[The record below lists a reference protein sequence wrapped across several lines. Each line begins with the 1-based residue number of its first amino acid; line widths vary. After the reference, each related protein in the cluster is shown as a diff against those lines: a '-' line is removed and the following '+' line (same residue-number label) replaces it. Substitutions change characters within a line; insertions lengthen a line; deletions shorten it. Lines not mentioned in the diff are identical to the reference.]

1 MLLMPADKPD
11 DRVPGQISPADR
23 EALKRRADELG
34 TRLETAK
41 HRHDVPGARR
51 GGAAAGRG
59 MRAAAEMIGGVI
71 VGGVLGWYLDQWL
84 GTKPWLFI
92 LFFLLGSGAGVLNI
106 IRSASQEKTP
116 PAPSV
121 KDDEDEK

>member
-1 MLLMPADKPD
+1 MK
-11 DRVPGQISPADR
+11 
-23 EALKRRADELG
+23 
-34 TRLETAK
+34 
-41 HRHDVPGARR
+41 
-51 GGAAAGRG
+51 
-59 MRAAAEMIGGVI
+59 AAAELIGGVV

-92 LFFLLGSGAGVLNI
+92 LFFLLGSAAGMLNI

-121 KDDEDEK
+121 TDDKDD

>member
-1 MLLMPADKPD
+1 MPADKPD

-92 LFFLLGSGAGVLNI
+92 LFFLLGSGAGMLNI

>member
-1 MLLMPADKPD
+1 MPADKPD
-11 DRVPGQISPADR
+11 DRSAGQISPADR
-23 EALKRRADELG
+23 DALKRRADELG
-34 TRLETAK
+34 AKLETAK
-41 HRHDVPGARR
+41 HRHGVPGARK

-92 LFFLLGSGAGVLNI
+92 LFFLLGSGAGMMNI

-121 KDDEDEK
+121 RDEREDEK

>member
-1 MLLMPADKPD
+1 MPADKPD
-11 DRVPGQISPADR
+11 DRVPGQITPADR

-34 TRLETAK
+34 AKLDTAK
-41 HRHDVPGARR
+41 HRHEAPRARQ

-59 MRAAAEMIGGVI
+59 MKAASELIGGVV

-92 LFFLLGSGAGVLNI
+92 LFFLLGSAAGMLNI

-121 KDDEDEK
+121 KDDPDE